1 MHKIHNVNIDLNL
14 LKIFN
19 VIYSERNISRAADH
33 LGMSQSAVSHA
44 LQRLRHALDDPLFI
58 RSKNGVDPTAR
69 SDEIAEPIF
78 QAILQINGVITQPS
92 SFDPRTSDRIF
103 HFGLPDHAVARY
115 APLILDRFSKEAP
128 NLSISLYPHPL
139 SKLIE
144 MMENNKLDMAATVCH
159 SPPARFK
166 TLKLFKSH
174 HVVIAAKDHPFIQGQ
189 LSLADYKKARHVV
202 FSNDGNRHS
211 YLDDILFPLAVKRN
225 IAATVASNMASPII
239 VSNSDLIATTTMELV
254 QPFLERYELQVFEP
268 PFSVRDVDIKLIWH
282 QRNDRDPA
290 HQWMRQLTQDITRD
304 VS

>member
-19 VIYSERNISRAADH
+19 AIYSERSISRAAEH

-58 RSKNGVDPTAR
+58 RSKSGVDPTAR

-115 APLILDRFSKEAP
+115 APLILDRFAKEAP
-128 NLSISLYPHPL
+128 NLSISLYPHPIQQ
-139 SKLIE
+139 LIE
-144 MMENNKLDMAATVCH
+144 MMENNRLDMAAAVYH
-159 SPPARFK
+159 SPPARFR
-166 TLKLFKSH
+166 TIKLFKSH

-189 LSLADYKKARHVV
+189 LSLNDYKKARHLV

-211 YLDDILFPLAVKRN
+211 YLDDILLPLGVERN
-225 IAATVASNMASPII
+225 IAATIASHMASPII

-254 QPFLERYELQVFEP
+254 QPFLERYELQVFET
-268 PFSVRDVDIKLIWH
+268 PFPVGDVDIKLIWH
-282 QRNDRDPA
+282 QRHDRDPA

-304 VS
+304 V